1 MATNRAIK
9 SLITME
15 EQGDTSK
22 LFVKHESELGHGIH
36 FSVSSLA
43 PSTLSTSVMV
53 SSPGITEPRPFNNL
67 EDGSPPMPLLKRE
80 LFSMDN
86 RELDIELFN
95 EQSK

>member
-1 MATNRAIK
+1 
-9 SLITME
+9 
-15 EQGDTSK
+15 
-22 LFVKHESELGHGIH
+22 
-36 FSVSSLA
+36 
-43 PSTLSTSVMV
+43 MV

>member
-1 MATNRAIK
+1 MATKRAIK
-9 SLITME
+9 SQITIE

-22 LFVKHESELGHGIH
+22 LFVKHMESEVGQRSH

-67 EDGSPPMPLLKRE
+67 DDGSPPMPLFL
-80 LFSMDN
+80 LF
-86 RELDIELFN
+86 FN
-95 EQSK
+95 ESGVISGTG